1 MLSGSWGG
9 LARSEP
15 LQQRRAQRQPRQ
27 GHGRAL
33 CFDLPLQR
41 IELGLRRGQRRS
53 RLVHL
58 LRRHDA
64 ALRQLFVALLRN
76 ANGVSMIL
84 EGQDGASAEARA
96 LHTHPHAAVFDN
108 HMPRLSGI
116 DAGVQLRKLQA
127 ALRSNSAV
135 RA

>member
-1 MLSGSWGG
+1 MAPALENATY
-9 LARSEP
+9 LDRARGDGVRV
-15 LQQRRAQRQPRQ
+15 LRAE
-27 GHGRAL
+27 G
-33 CFDLPLQR
+33 
-41 IELGLRRGQRRS
+41 
-53 RLVHL
+53 
-58 LRRHDA
+58 DA

-96 LHTHPHAAVFDN
+96 LHAHPHAAVFDN
-108 HMPRLSGI
+108 LVPRLSDI
-116 DAGVQLRKLQA
+116 DAAVQLRKLQP